1 MQIIDQGIVYPSH
14 FGTDRQS
21 CAFPGV
27 CVSTTGRWL
36 VSFRA
41 APEKSGLSGQHPLL
55 CWSDDRGAT
64 WSEPI
69 RPFEPPQFDKLT
81 PGSFRAAYLTALKD
95 GTLIAALCWVD
106 DRDPSRSFFNEETE
120 GLLDTRICLSRSK
133 DDGLTWSSPTFV
145 SSEFDHLPTPLT
157 GPILQ
162 FRDAEDCSL
171 LAIQLELNKPY
182 FDKTPWHHRSILL
195 LSDNDGHTWSNH
207 IVTSDDP
214 ALRIFYWDQRP
225 ALVGDKELLNL
236 FWTFD
241 RETGEY
247 LNIHARKTET
257 SYDDWSTFWDTGVPG
272 QPAAPVRLSDGQLV
286 MVYVDRTETPT
297 IKLRT
302 SKDGGHHW
310 PVESEIILYSQG
322 ASQNLMRPGDMLAA
336 WEEMSNFA
344 VGLPATALLPDN
356 ELLVIFYAGQST
368 NETSIHWQC
377 IRASTSNVM

>member
-162 FRDAEDCSL
+162 FR
-171 LAIQLELNKPY
+171 
-182 FDKTPWHHRSILL
+182 
-195 LSDNDGHTWSNH
+195 
-207 IVTSDDP
+207 
-214 ALRIFYWDQRP
+214 
-225 ALVGDKELLNL
+225 
-236 FWTFD
+236 
-241 RETGEY
+241 
-247 LNIHARKTET
+247 
-257 SYDDWSTFWDTGVPG
+257 
-272 QPAAPVRLSDGQLV
+272 
-286 MVYVDRTETPT
+286 
-297 IKLRT
+297 
-302 SKDGGHHW
+302 
-310 PVESEIILYSQG
+310 
-322 ASQNLMRPGDMLAA
+322 
-336 WEEMSNFA
+336 
-344 VGLPATALLPDN
+344 
-356 ELLVIFYAGQST
+356 
-368 NETSIHWQC
+368 
-377 IRASTSNVM
+377 